1 MLAFWFRAQ
10 GTVASLVSQASQAGV
25 VLRAMG
31 GVHLL
36 LKKMEHGFDCLISVM
51 VHLPYPLSSWISEDN
66 TVHQKDSSFLRRGAI
81 CEFIAAPY
89 HMMPAAHSYGTRLLL
104 QLLQLKGMAAG
115 WKLT

>member
-1 MLAFWFRAQ
+1 
-10 GTVASLVSQASQAGV
+10 
-25 VLRAMG
+25 
-31 GVHLL
+31 
-36 LKKMEHGFDCLISVM
+36 MEHGFDCLISVM

>member
-36 LKKMEHGFDCLISVM
+36 LNKWNMGL
-51 VHLPYPLSSWISEDN
+51 
-66 TVHQKDSSFLRRGAI
+66 TV
-81 CEFIAAPY
+81 
-89 HMMPAAHSYGTRLLL
+89 
-104 QLLQLKGMAAG
+104 
-115 WKLT
+115 